1 MQKTQTID
9 KDKLFELFKF
19 ILSDSKALVYESY
32 SKMEE
37 ELILINDFSEFKNYF
52 ESSILKNEKNFMFGI
67 YYPEGK
73 GNVSISKINLD
84 PKRCNGKTYRYTIN
98 GWGIIGVNLNWKS
111 ETQIECYVSVNSKKR
126 AENWESIN
134 PEFGSPELWDWKI
147 IESNTRKII
156 NRLK

>member
-19 ILSDSKALVYESY
+19 ILSDSKALVYEYY
-32 SKMEE
+32 SKMEQ
-37 ELILINDFSEFKNYF
+37 ELILINDFSEFKDYF
-52 ESSILKNEKNFMFGI
+52 ESSILKNEKNFMFGV
-67 YYPEGK
+67 YYPESK

-84 PKRCNGKTYRYTIN
+84 PERCNGKTYRYTIN

-147 IESNTRKII
+147 IESNARKII